1 MILHHHQVLANWVTV
16 QNNIGIASATT
27 PGIASFPTAGG
38 LAVTAAGEVSM
49 ATLGS
54 AGTGGASA
62 TATTG
67 VTIDTKGRVTGFT
80 SNNIAITT
88 SQVTNFTTAVNSN
101 ISAREFQGQNGS
113 SGTSH
118 TITHNLGTRDV
129 IVQIYDSSTYE
140 TVFAKVV
147 RTSTNVVTI
156 TTASSIATEAITV
169 LVRTIG

>member
-1 MILHHHQVLANWVTV
+1 M
-16 QNNIGIASATT
+16 
-27 PGIASFPTAGG
+27 
-38 LAVTAAGEVSM
+38 AA
-49 ATLGS
+49 LGS

-80 SNNIAITT
+80 STNIAIPT
-88 SQVTNFTTAVNSN
+88 SQITNFTTSVNSN
-101 ISAREFQGQNGS
+101 ISAREFSGQNGS

-129 IVQIYDSSTYE
+129 VVQIYDSSTYE